1 MTRRTT
7 GTATKRKAAKRPQA
21 RATPRRPKP
30 LTAPQNPAL
39 ARLVSQLDEEIAT
52 LQRARS
58 GARGGVLTVL
68 ADGWDDE
75 VEDVWE
81 LDLPDASDEPPEAIG
96 HAATF
101 AELDEIEQRLEE
113 DGDDLPPEVV
123 DDVVRRLRRILAEMR

>member
-52 LQRARS
+52 LQRART
-58 GARGGVLTVL
+58 A
-68 ADGWDDE
+68 
-75 VEDVWE
+75 VEDVSE